1 MTGDAKIWSKAETA
15 EDLRKRCPTS
25 VEFLREMAC
34 IDFCLRYQ
42 ERFAEAANEIE
53 RLRADRQALM
63 DATDQTAKIVLGTG
77 KQVTDLEDEVERL
90 ELKNAGLWDRLDLA
104 ERVVA
109 ACVIVNQI
117 RVLPLEIMQ
126 YVHRWQEHKEAAEAA
141 RKGE

>member
-42 ERFAEAANEIE
+42 ERFAEAANEI
-53 RLRADRQALM
+53 
-63 DATDQTAKIVLGTG
+63 
-77 KQVTDLEDEVERL
+77 ERL